1 MEDAVPN
8 LPRCVTVFVR
18 LDDAALRVG
27 KLVEGGNDLA
37 LPNFVAVNERETEDV
52 SLHDLPGLGQIVQI
66 LLRHR
71 IDPEAVASLEDN
83 ELFGRETGQRLSQRT
98 HAHPI
103 ARAECGQQESLS
115 GFELSGNDVV
125 ADTLGCDL
133 RERPAACFN
142 GRTCGAGM
150 LRH

>member
-8 LPRCVTVFVR
+8 LPRASQCSSVSMMRRSVWASWWK
-18 LDDAALRVG
+18 AAMTWLSQIS
-27 KLVEGGNDLA
+27 L
-37 LPNFVAVNERETEDV
+37 AVNERETEDV
-52 SLHDLPGLGQIVQI
+52 SLDDLPGLGQIVQI

-83 ELFGRETGQRLSQRT
+83 ELFGGETGQRLSQRT

-103 ARAECGQQESLS
+103 ARAECSQQKSLS

-133 RERPAACFN
+133 RERPAACFD
-142 GRTCGAGM
+142 GRTGGAGM
-150 LRH
+150 SRH